1 MVSSQAL
8 VSPSSS
14 PQLSGNFYD
23 STRVSIFGNPLVLH
37 LNRDSPQ
44 NASPLGSV
52 VNWEKP
58 KKSLGGLLASLG
70 SVWRQN
76 SGSEGK
82 PKKKKILPGD
92 AERFLSFL
100 LKTETN
106 M

>member
-1 MVSSQAL
+1 MVSTQAL
-8 VSPSSS
+8 VGPSSS

-23 STRVSIFGNPLVLH
+23 SKRVSIFGNPLVLH

-44 NASPLGSV
+44 KASPL

-58 KKSLGGLLASLG
+58 KKSLRGLLASPG

-76 SGSEGK
+76 SGSEGR
-82 PKKKKILPGD
+82 PKKKKNLPGD
-92 AERFLSFL
+92 AERFLLFL

-106 M
+106 V

>member
-1 MVSSQAL
+1 MVSTQAL
-8 VSPSSS
+8 VGPSSS

-37 LNRDSPQ
+37 LNRDSPPK
-44 NASPLGSV
+44 ASPLGSV

-58 KKSLGGLLASLG
+58 KKGLGGLQASPG

-76 SGSEGK
+76 AGSEGR
-82 PKKKKILPGD
+82 PKKKISLD

-106 M
+106 V